1 MSDFK
6 DRLKTELE
14 KLTEKITKLKS
25 FLDSGKLLEIDEVQG
40 VLLEVQYQSMKTYQ
54 RCLKIRL
61 ERLDDE

>member
-14 KLTEKITKLKS
+14 ELTEKITKLKS